1 MKSPL
6 ARFVFIALAW
16 LPVTFVAWHFLAPI
30 VLRPVALLC
39 ELVAR
44 SAMGTLVRAA
54 DVRAATISFITTLG
68 SGSGDAKAVVTVDVN
83 MLLYAIGVPVF
94 VALVLAARQ
103 PGIWRTLGIGYA
115 VMIPFMVL
123 GVLADFLKNV
133 AITASPLIASQADF
147 SPLAREVIAYFY
159 QFGTLI
165 LPVVVPAAAWVLT
178 HRGFLERLRATPR
191 PA

>member
-6 ARFVFIALAW
+6 TRFVLIALAW

-30 VLRPVALLC
+30 ALRPVALAC

-44 SAMGTLVRAA
+44 IAMGALVRGI
-54 DVRAATISFITTLG
+54 DVQAATISFITTLG
-68 SGSGDAKAVVTVDVN
+68 AGRADAKAVVTVDVN

-94 VALVLAARQ
+94 VALTLAARQ
-103 PGIWRTLGIGYA
+103 PGIWKTLGIGYA
-115 VMIPFMVL
+115 VMTPFMVL

-133 AITASPLIASQADF
+133 AITASPLIVSQAGF
-147 SPLAREVIAYFY
+147 SPLTREAIAFLY
-159 QFGTLI
+159 QFGALI

-178 HRGFLERLRATPR
+178 HRAFLERLRAAAR
-191 PA
+191 PG